1 MENLSQLNASPL
13 FRGVAA
19 EDMPGLLALADAR
32 ERRFQKGELLL
43 RRGGRTERLGLVLS
57 GTVHIV
63 REDFWGSREI
73 VGLVQAGD
81 VFAESYALSGE
92 PLEVSALAATDVEA
106 LFLEAGPLSA
116 LRADAS
122 GAARLTANLLALLA
136 GKNLQLTRK
145 MRHMARRT
153 TREKLLSFLSAQAL
167 LAGGPVFD
175 IPLDRQQLADFL
187 AVDRSAMSAA
197 LGKLRDEGVLEFRK
211 NHFRLLRPTGRED

>member
-1 MENLSQLNASPL
+1 MEISPMLTASPL
-13 FRGVAA
+13 FRGIPA
-19 EDMPGLLALADAR
+19 EALPGLLARADAR
-32 ERRFQKGELLL
+32 ERRYRRGELLL
-43 RRGGRTERLGLVLS
+43 RPGEKTGRLGLVLS

-73 VGLVQAGD
+73 VGLAGAGD

-92 PLEVSALAATDVEA
+92 PLEVSVLAAMDVAA
-106 LFLEAGPLSA
+106 LFLEAGAIS
-116 LRADAS
+116 DATE
-122 GAARLTANLLALLA
+122 ARLTANLLSLLA

-153 TREKLLSFLSAQAL
+153 TREKLLSYLSAQAL

-211 NHFRLLRPTGRED
+211 NHFHLLRREEL

>member
-1 MENLSQLNASPL
+1 MENLSQLSASPL
-13 FRGVAA
+13 FQGVAA
-19 EDMPGLLALADAR
+19 EDLPGLLALADAR

-116 LRADAS
+116 LRADAP